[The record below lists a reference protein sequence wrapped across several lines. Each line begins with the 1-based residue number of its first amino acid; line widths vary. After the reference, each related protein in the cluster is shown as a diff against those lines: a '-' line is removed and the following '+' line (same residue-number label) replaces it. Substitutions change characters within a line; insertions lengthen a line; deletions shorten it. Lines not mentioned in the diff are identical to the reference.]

1 MEQLKDIGGVKE
13 IIEKCR
19 QMAEIAKTSMPTN
32 LSNDSTHQNNICPIC
47 DDTGWELARNG
58 RELFMRKCKCGT
70 LEKQIMERRLAF
82 ANIPESFKGMTL
94 SNFYVNI
101 YRTETSRKRAETAL
115 KAVEYW
121 LNHFEN
127 MKYKGMGLY
136 LYSTSTGSGKTRMA
150 VSIAN
155 ELILN
160 TKIPVKFA
168 TSLQILN
175 EIKGSWNEGTE
186 YCENQLLKDLS
197 AVEVLIIDDFG
208 IESGY
213 KDWINERFYHI
224 INTRYIDKKI
234 TIFTSNLRIDQ
245 LSYNKRITERIIER
259 TFQILFP
266 EESVR
271 ELIAK
276 KNLSEFVNG
285 IKNQ

>member
-1 MEQLKDIGGVKE
+1 
-13 IIEKCR
+13 
-19 QMAEIAKTSMPTN
+19 MAEIAKMSTPTN
-32 LSNDSTHQNNICPIC
+32 LNNDSNKCPMC
-47 DDTGWELARNG
+47 DDTGWELVRNG
-58 RELFMRKCKCGT
+58 RELLMRKCKCGI
-70 LEKQIMERRLAF
+70 LKKKIMESKLAF

-101 YRTETSRKRAETAL
+101 YRSETSRKRAETAC
-115 KAVEYW
+115 KTIEYW

-127 MKYKGMGLY
+127 MKNKGMGLY
-136 LYSTSTGSGKTRMA
+136 LYSASTGSGKTRMA

-160 TKIPVKFA
+160 TKIHVKFA

-175 EIKGSWNEGTE
+175 EIKGSWNEETE
-186 YCENQLLKDLS
+186 YNENQLLKDLS
-197 AVEVLIIDDFG
+197 AVDVLIIDDFG

-234 TIFTSNLRIDQ
+234 TIFTSNLRINQ
-245 LSYNKRITERIIER
+245 LKYDDRITERIKER
-259 TFQILFP
+259 AFQIPFP

-271 ELIAK
+271 ELIAQ
-276 KNLSEFVNG
+276 KNLSELING
-285 IKNQ
+285 VKNQ